1 MVWIQLASD
10 AYNSYMVLVVW
21 NQKWIHGF
29 GYVLTGIFFFFVRT
43 SNDKLN
49 LSDKSATIVADRASS
64 PLVSYLFNG
73 ICVCNCYY
81 NVYSVILII

>member
-1 MVWIQLASD
+1 MSIHLASD
-10 AYNSYMVLVVW
+10 AYNSCMVSVVW

-29 GYVLTGIFFFFVRT
+29 GYVLIIIFFFVRT
-43 SNDKLN
+43 SNGKLN
-49 LSDKSATIVADRASS
+49 LSDKSAAIVADRTSS

-81 NVYSVILII
+81 YVTPSF